1 MAITT
6 RKQMRMEIENYKNLV
21 FERLEGRDI
30 QEAVFELIN
39 KAQDAIIDDV
49 GMFYGGEVD
58 DEDDQMKV
66 FDIVAEQL
74 TKAYF
79 SGKQELPPTIDDI

>member
-1 MAITT
+1 
-6 RKQMRMEIENYKNLV
+6 MRAEMENYKALV

-30 QEAVFELIN
+30 QEAVFELMN

-49 GMFYGGEVD
+49 GMFEGGDIE
-58 DEDDQMKV
+58 DEDHQMKV

-74 TKAYF
+74 TAAYF
-79 SGKQELPPTIDDI
+79 SGKQELPPTLDDI